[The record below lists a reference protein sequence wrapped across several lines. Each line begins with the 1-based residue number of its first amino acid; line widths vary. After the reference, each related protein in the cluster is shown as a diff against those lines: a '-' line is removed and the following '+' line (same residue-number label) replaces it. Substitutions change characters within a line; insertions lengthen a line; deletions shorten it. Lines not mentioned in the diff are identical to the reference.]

1 MFYFSVAYI
10 QSLCY
15 NTYILFHEVTPMG
28 KLSHLHPARVFH
40 YFEQICGIPHGS
52 GDTGRISDYCVAFA
66 KAHGL
71 WHRQDALGNV
81 LIKKPA
87 TPGYE
92 SHPPVILQGHLDMV
106 CEKAPDCA
114 IDFTTDPLDVDVDG
128 DWVFARGTTLGGDD
142 GVAVAMALA
151 VLESDALC
159 HPPLEVLF
167 TIDEETGMDGA
178 VGLDASDMAG
188 RTLINVDSEEEG
200 VLTVSCAGG
209 AKAQITLPL
218 TYEDNAQPAYRVTLS
233 GLQGGHSGVE
243 IDKGRLN
250 ANVTMGAFLNSIDCR
265 IVSVN
270 GGQKD
275 NAIPVGCEAVIA
287 CATDPTFFAAAFAE
301 AHRVPTDPGLTLAV
315 APATAPRVLTEESTA
330 RVVEFLTTVPN
341 GIRAMSA
348 DIQGLVQTSL
358 NLGVLTTDD
367 TALCATFAVRSSK
380 NGEKSALLA
389 DLAAV
394 AQRLGGICTSHGHY
408 PAWEYRPESRLRDVM
423 CRVWERQ
430 TGAAPTVLAIHAG
443 LECGLL
449 CEKLP
454 GLDAVSI
461 GPDMR
466 DIHTCRERLSVS
478 STARVYEYLCGVLK
492 EL

>member
-1 MFYFSVAYI
+1 
-10 QSLCY
+10 
-15 NTYILFHEVTPMG
+15 MG
-28 KLSHLHPARVFH
+28 KLSHLQPERVFY

-52 GDTGRISDYCVAFA
+52 GDTARLSDYCVDFA
-66 KAHGL
+66 KSHDL
-71 WHRQDALGNV
+71 WVQQDALGNV

-92 SHPPVILQGHLDMV
+92 SHLPVILQGHLDMV
-106 CEKAPDCA
+106 CEKAPDCTINFA
-114 IDFTTDPLDVDVDG
+114 TDGLDVDVEG
-128 DWVFARGTTLGGDD
+128 DWVFAHGTTLGGDD

-151 VLESDALC
+151 VLEADGLC

-178 VGLDASDMAG
+178 VGLDASAVQG
-188 RTLINVDSEEEG
+188 RSLINIDSEEEG

-209 AKAQITLPL
+209 AKAEITLPL
-218 TYEDNAQPAYRVTLS
+218 AYENNDQPAYEVTLY

-250 ANVTMGAFLNSIDCR
+250 ANTTMGAFLKSIGCR
-265 IVSVN
+265 LASIN

-275 NAIPVGCEAVIA
+275 NAIPVAAVAVIT
-287 CATDPTFFAAAFAE
+287 CDTDPTRLAEAFASI
-301 AHRVPTDPGLTLAV
+301 HRVEGDPNLTLSV
-315 APATAPRVLTEESTA
+315 TPTTADRVMTADSTERVLS
-330 RVVEFLTTVPN
+330 FLTTVPN
-341 GIRAMSA
+341 GIQAMSA
-348 DIQGLVQTSL
+348 DIDGLVQTSL
-358 NLGVLTTDD
+358 NLGILTTDNA
-367 TALCATFAVRSSK
+367 ALHATFAVRSSK
-380 NGEKSALLA
+380 NEEKTALLSRLRIVA
-389 DLAAV
+389 LAF
-394 AQRLGGICTSHGHY
+394 GGTCVTHGHY
-408 PAWEYRPESRLRDVM
+408 PAWEYRPESRLREVM

-430 TGAAPTVLAIHAG
+430 TGKAPTVLAIHAG
-443 LECGLL
+443 LECGLF

-478 STARVYEYLCGVLK
+478 STARVYAYLCGVLK